1 MPDNFS
7 QFIAGLTAPASHAFD
22 VTPAD
27 DEDLAYTT
35 RGIYV
40 GTSGDL
46 KVDLAGSGT
55 VTFVDI
61 AAGLIH
67 PLRVTRVYDTGTDA
81 DDIVGVY

>member
-1 MPDNFS
+1 MTDEFS
-7 QFIAGLTAPASHAFD
+7 SYQLGLESPIENAFD

-27 DEDLAYTT
+27 DADLAYVT

-46 KVDLAGSGT
+46 KVDTAGGDT
-55 VTFVDI
+55 VTFVSLS
-61 AAGLIH
+61 AGMIH
-67 PLRVTRVYDTGTDA
+67 PIRAQRVYATGTDA